1 MGSVNKVILVG
12 NLGADPELKYT
23 PTSRPLCNL
32 RIATTEVYKDKS
44 GQRQEK
50 TEWHR
55 VTVWG
60 DQAENCNKY
69 LAKGRSVYIEG
80 RLQTRSYDKDG
91 QKHYATDVVADRVV
105 FLGSGGGGG
114 GEGGRGGGRRWRWR
128 WRGWRTPRRRI
139 FEGFR
144 SSRRCGH
151 RRAARVR
158 RRYPVLS
165 RPPGKPRS
173 SPVPQGILGGSGRA
187 MALLQ
192 PAYRSAEIDDRIHA
206 GGSSAR
212 CGIGPPGADPCS
224 GLGREPE

>member
-1 MGSVNKVILVG
+1 MTWYKESAMGSVNKVILIG

-23 PTSRPLCNL
+23 PSQRPLCNL

-69 LAKGRSVYIEG
+69 LAKGRSVYVEG

-105 FLGSGGGGG
+105 FLGGGGGEGRGGGG
-114 GEGGRGGGRRWRWR
+114 GEGRGRSGGYGGRGDSGPAEEPGEGG
-128 WRGWRTPRRRI
+128 
-139 FEGFR
+139 
-144 SSRRCGH
+144 
-151 RRAARVR
+151 
-158 RRYPVLS
+158 
-165 RPPGKPRS
+165 
-173 SPVPQGILGGSGRA
+173 
-187 MALLQ
+187 
-192 PAYRSAEIDDRIHA
+192 PAPSDDDI
-206 GGSSAR
+206 
-212 CGIGPPGADPCS
+212 PF
-224 GLGREPE
+224 

>member
-1 MGSVNKVILVG
+1 MGSVNKVILIG

-23 PTSRPLCNL
+23 PSQRPLCNL

-69 LAKGRSVYIEG
+69 LSKGRSVYIEG

-105 FLGSGGGGG
+105 FLGGGG
-114 GEGGRGGGRRWRWR
+114 GEGRGSAGGGEGRGRSGGFGGRSES
-128 WRGWRTPRRRI
+128 GPSE
-139 FEGFR
+139 EGGD
-144 SSRRCGH
+144 S
-151 RRAARVR
+151 
-158 RRYPVLS
+158 
-165 RPPGKPRS
+165 
-173 SPVPQGILGGSGRA
+173 
-187 MALLQ
+187 
-192 PAYRSAEIDDRIHA
+192 
-206 GGSSAR
+206 
-212 CGIGPPGADPCS
+212 GPPPSDDDIPF
-224 GLGREPE
+224 

>member
-23 PTSRPLCNL
+23 PSSRPLCNL

-69 LAKGRSVYIEG
+69 LSKGRSVYVEG

-105 FLGSGGGGG
+105 FLGSGGGGKEGG
-114 GEGGRGGGRRWRWR
+114 GEGRRQGG
-128 WRGWRTPRRRI
+128 
-139 FEGFR
+139 
-144 SSRRCGH
+144 
-151 RRAARVR
+151 
-158 RRYPVLS
+158 
-165 RPPGKPRS
+165 
-173 SPVPQGILGGSGRA
+173 QGGAGQG
-187 MALLQ
+187 
-192 PAYRSAEIDDRIHA
+192 
-206 GGSSAR
+206 GGSSRDSAPADDADNSL
-212 CGIGPPGADPCS
+212 PPSDDDIPF
-224 GLGREPE
+224 

>member
-23 PTSRPLCNL
+23 PSSRPLCNL

-69 LAKGRSVYIEG
+69 LAKGRSVYVEG

-114 GEGGRGGGRRWRWR
+114 EGGRGGG
-128 WRGWRTPRRRI
+128 GAAVAAAGAGVADAKAADLA
-139 FEGFR
+139 GFR
-144 SSRRCGH
+144 TSRRCGH
-151 RRAARVR
+151 RRSARVR
-158 RRYPVLS
+158 RRYPVLTDRRVTPAS
-165 RPPGKPRS
+165 KPW
-173 SPVPQGILGGSGRA
+173 
-187 MALLQ
+187 
-192 PAYRSAEIDDRIHA
+192 A
-206 GGSSAR
+206 G
-212 CGIGPPGADPCS
+212 
-224 GLGREPE
+224 

>member
-23 PTSRPLCNL
+23 PSQRPLCNL
-32 RIATTEVYKDKS
+32 RIATTEVFKDKG

-60 DQAENCNKY
+60 ETAENCNKY

-91 QKHYATDVVADRVV
+91 QKHYATDVVADKVV

-114 GEGGRGGGRRWRWR
+114 GGGGGEGGGGGFRRGGGAGPGSSGGGGGRG
-128 WRGWRTPRRRI
+128 
-139 FEGFR
+139 EGP
-144 SSRRCGH
+144 S
-151 RRAARVR
+151 
-158 RRYPVLS
+158 
-165 RPPGKPRS
+165 
-173 SPVPQGILGGSGRA
+173 
-187 MALLQ
+187 
-192 PAYRSAEIDDRIHA
+192 DDVDQ
-206 GGSSAR
+206 S
-212 CGIGPPGADPCS
+212 GPPLSDDDIPF
-224 GLGREPE
+224 

>member
-1 MGSVNKVILVG
+1 MGSVNKVILIG

-23 PTSRPLCNL
+23 PSQRPLCNL

-69 LAKGRSVYIEG
+69 LAKGRSVYVEG

-105 FLGSGGGGG
+105 FLGGGG
-114 GEGGRGGGRRWRWR
+114 GEGRGKPGGLGGRGDSGPADEPGE
-128 WRGWRTPRRRI
+128 GAPTP
-139 FEGFR
+139 
-144 SSRRCGH
+144 S
-151 RRAARVR
+151 
-158 RRYPVLS
+158 
-165 RPPGKPRS
+165 
-173 SPVPQGILGGSGRA
+173 
-187 MALLQ
+187 
-192 PAYRSAEIDDRIHA
+192 DDDI
-206 GGSSAR
+206 
-212 CGIGPPGADPCS
+212 PF
-224 GLGREPE
+224 